1 VTHGIDAINVARDVS
16 SSGQDSNCAEVSYK
30 DGAMSARKLEEKLA
44 RLAAPEVGADELRE
58 ALRSKTG
65 VLVGAAAKL
74 VAARELAALDA
85 ELAPAFTRL
94 CERAVE
100 RDPQCRGKI
109 SVARALHQ
117 LDRWEDEV
125 FVRGVTYVQ
134 EEPVWGGREDTAAEL
149 RGVCGL
155 AYAHAGRSDALDVLA
170 ELLAD
175 PQRVARSAAA
185 QAIGDSGRPDATAL
199 LRFKIQTG
207 DPEPAVIGACFGSI
221 LALAPKTSL
230 AYVAGFLDGADE
242 RAEAAALALGESRLA
257 AAAPVL
263 IAWCERVFAD
273 LRRRV
278 GYLALALLRDE
289 GANARLLEVIASGAK
304 QDAIAAVR
312 ALATFKA
319 DPRLRERIRAAA
331 ETNRDRAVRA
341 EADTLGPS

>member
-1 VTHGIDAINVARDVS
+1 
-16 SSGQDSNCAEVSYK
+16 
-30 DGAMSARKLEEKLA
+30 MSARKLEERLA
-44 RLAAPEVGADELRE
+44 RLAAPDVDVVEIRD
-58 ALRSKTG
+58 ALRSKVG
-65 VLVGAAAKL
+65 VLVAGAAKL
-74 VAARELAALDA
+74 VGARELGDLST

-117 LDRWEDEV
+117 LDRWEDDV

-170 ELLAD
+170 EMLAD

-199 LRFKIQTG
+199 LRFKIRTG
-207 DPEPAVIGACFGSI
+207 DAEPAVIGACFGSM
-221 LALAPKTSL
+221 LALAPKASL
-230 AYVAGFLDGADE
+230 AYVAGFLDGGDE

-263 IAWCERVFAD
+263 VAWCDRSFAD
-273 LRRRV
+273 LRGRV

-289 GANARLLEVIASGAK
+289 VANAHLLGVIASGPK
-304 QDAIAAVR
+304 KEAIAALR

-319 DPRLRERIRAAA
+319 DPRLVTHMREAASK
-331 ETNRDRAVRA
+331 NRDRAVRA
-341 EADTLGPS
+341 EAEEMLSAVGDTSS